1 MSKGSQTHQGVF
13 RLRPLPSRHIHIYR
27 NARQYLQRRTGNY
40 EQLTLIR
47 LQMIVDIICRWVIL
61 WITTDVGA
69 ALFLIHPDVVNLK
82 LCRKYQ
88 RRNIHRRPIR

>member
-1 MSKGSQTHQGVF
+1 MRMSKGSQTYQRVF
-13 RLRPLPSRHIHIYR
+13 RLHPFPSRHIHIYR
-27 NARQYLQRRTGNY
+27 NAHQYLQQRTENY

-47 LQMIVDIICRWVIL
+47 FQMIVDIICRWIIL
-61 WITTDVGA
+61 RITADVGA

-88 RRNIHRRPIR
+88 R